1 MENIAD
7 YNYRKFLFRRIL
19 LLFAALVFISLWPAA
34 GPVRAAA
41 TLSKAQLAGVLAGNL
56 SQLVSN
62 PSIVL
67 KTGQGSVL
75 VESTL
80 WPQLQSQAEDL
91 LVKSKSVRASLVLLD
106 AQTGQVLVMAG
117 AKGKRPDP
125 RVALSADPPAASL
138 FKIVTAA
145 AAVEETNL
153 TPNSNLTYVGR
164 PHTLYAS
171 QIRPGRPAQGNKVT
185 LRQSFAASN
194 NPVFANL
201 GIHLLG
207 RDLLLWYGRALGFES
222 AIPFELPLAVSSLA
236 PVSGQFAL
244 GELASG
250 YNRDTTIS
258 PLHAAL
264 LGGVFV
270 NGGRLME
277 PYVVRQVS
285 SNKGDILYQGGPR
298 SLGRIVSPK
307 TAAHMLGMFEATVKE
322 GTARAQFRQASS
334 DPVLRNLFIGGKTG
348 TISRHQI
355 NEHYEWF
362 VGIAQDPKNGR
373 SYAVACLMVHGKV
386 RGQSAKEL
394 ARMLLRNAFSDKE
407 PTQIVS
413 RPAKPNS

>member
-1 MENIAD
+1 LLKQA
-7 YNYRKFLFRRIL
+7 L
-19 LLFAALVFISLWPAA
+19 LLFAALLFSAGWSEAA
-34 GPVRAAA
+34 PVQAA
-41 TLSKAQLAGVLAGNL
+41 TALSKAQLAGVLAGDI
-56 SQLVSN
+56 SQVVSN

-67 KTGQGSVL
+67 KTRRGSIL

-91 LVKSKSVRASLVLLD
+91 LVKAKSLRASLVLLD
-106 AQTGQVLVMAG
+106 AQSGQVLVMAG
-117 AKGKRPDP
+117 AKGKRPDA
-125 RVALSADPPAASL
+125 RVALNADPPAASL

-145 AAVEETNL
+145 AAVEETSL
-153 TPNSNLTYVGR
+153 TPNSSLTYVGR

-171 QIRPGRPAQGNKVT
+171 QIGPGRPAQGNKAT

-236 PVSGQFAL
+236 PAPTPFAL
-244 GELASG
+244 GELACG

-264 LGGVFV
+264 LGAVFI

-277 PYVVRQVS
+277 PYIVRQVS
-285 SNKGDILYQGGPR
+285 SAKGDILYQGGPR

-307 TAAHMLGMFEATVKE
+307 TAAHMRGMFEATVKE
-322 GTARAQFRQASS
+322 GTARTQFRQASS

-348 TISRHQI
+348 TISRHQL

-373 SYAVACLMVHGKV
+373 SYAVACLVVHGKV

-394 ARMLLRNAFSDKE
+394 ARMLLRNAFSDKNL
-407 PTQIVS
+407 TQIVS
-413 RPAKPNS
+413 GPARPNS